1 MPKVIF
7 DMPNRPVK
15 EVDLADIKT
24 KEDLAECLTPD
35 EELDPAEYRGNDY
48 GEDSLEDK
56 TFHIRVREEKIGYY
70 TVEADTLAAAER
82 EALYRLRG
90 ETEGEVCPAVDYEQF
105 DPKEFE

>member
-1 MPKVIF
+1 MPKVI
-7 DMPNRPVK
+7 
-15 EVDLADIKT
+15 EGVDA
-24 KEDLAECLTPD
+24 
-35 EELDPAEYRGNDY
+35 AEYRGNDY

-70 TVEADTLAAAER
+70 TVEAETLADAER

-90 ETEGEVCPAVDYEQF
+90 ETEGEVCPAVNYEQF